1 MGSVSGKGPRDFNR
15 CIPPSEGRALVLKH
29 LLGCKPKT
37 HQTSRTCLETNTA
50 LGAVSK
56 LQASGNQTK
65 EQLLQKPSSGGTCR
79 HSGTWPAVGGESQ
92 RVTQQ
97 TEPRG
102 VCRALA
108 HGDQPRR
115 GPPRPSSPPPWLP
128 LPRNQMPPSGRG
140 RGQLASWELTYV
152 RDPPSVIRGQRASR
166 EGAVLSTSYRGFQ
179 VLPWPDPQRGT
190 CCHPGVLDGDMAPP
204 STLTPFR
211 IRKLRSRKM
220 RPLPKAPWLSVSEL
234 QFRSTE
240 PLAQKQLISER
251 AASLTL
257 PTASAIPPPLCLLSP
272 TCCPLT
278 SGLSSCRVPSCPL
291 PLPQAQS

>member
-1 MGSVSGKGPRDFNR
+1 MHSSLRGTGPCFKTSPWLQTKNASNPKDLPGNQHSAQRGFQTPGFREPDKGATSAKALIWRHVQTQWHMASGGWGKSAGDSADRTPWCVRGTGPRR
-15 CIPPSEGRALVLKH
+15 PTMQGPP
-29 LLGCKPKT
+29 
-37 HQTSRTCLETNTA
+37 
-50 LGAVSK
+50 
-56 LQASGNQTK
+56 
-65 EQLLQKPSSGGTCR
+65 
-79 HSGTWPAVGGESQ
+79 
-92 RVTQQ
+92 
-97 TEPRG
+97 
-102 VCRALA
+102 
-108 HGDQPRR
+108 
-115 GPPRPSSPPPWLP
+115 PPRPSSPPPWLP
-128 LPRNQMPPSGRG
+128 LPRNQVPPSGRG

-152 RDPPSVIRGQRASR
+152 RDPPSVVRGQRASR

-190 CCHPGVLDGDMAPP
+190 CCHPGVLDGDVAPP

-272 TCCPLT
+272 TCYPLT
-278 SGLSSCRVPSCPL
+278 SGLSSCRVPSCPS